1 MNASRGRG
9 RLAVVLAAAA
19 GVAVAAVVLGAAS
32 GVAAPNTAAQ
42 AQYAPRNTK
51 APTISGTATE
61 GQTLSI
67 TSNGSWASTTGV
79 SYAYQWQRCDTSGAH
94 CSTISGATSNQYKL
108 TSADVGHTM
117 RGVVVARNNDGGTSA
132 TSAQTGVV
140 ASNGPTGATKES
152 NGRIS
157 VPATSLSLP
166 DRLTIDDVK
175 FSPTTVTSRTAITAR
190 FHVKDSNGY
199 DVSNALVYGI
209 GLPYS
214 RVSDAPEAKTGTDGW
229 ATLTFQPDKYFPRK
243 GFIVFFVRARKPGG
257 DTLAGISTRRLVQVT
272 VNR

>member
-42 AQYAPRNTK
+42 AQYAPHNTA
-51 APTISGTATE
+51 APTISGTAKD
-61 GQTLSI
+61 GQTLT
-67 TSNGSWASTTGV
+67 TSNGAWSSSTSL
-79 SYAYQWQRCDTSGAH
+79 SYTYLWQRCDTSGAH
-94 CSTISGATSNQYKL
+94 CSNINGASSNQYKL
-108 TSADVGHTM
+108 ASGDVGHTM
-117 RGVVVARNNDGGTSA
+117 RAVVTAHNHDGGTSA
-132 TSAQTGVV
+132 TSPQTGVV
-140 ASNGPTGATKES
+140 ASNGPAGATKQS

-157 VPATSLSLP
+157 VQATSLSLP